1 MFRTATVVA
10 LAFSLAACAST
21 PDTAWT
27 PRPDRNL
34 AADLKECS
42 DQGNAADLGS
52 SDAYSNASFG
62 AAAAAAGQI
71 DRNTIR
77 SGQRDLVFRAVR
89 DSCMERKGWTPAQ

>member
-1 MFRTATVVA
+1 MFRTAAVAA
-10 LAFSLAACAST
+10 LALCLAACAST

-27 PRPDRNL
+27 PRSDRNL
-34 AADLKECS
+34 TADLKDCS
-42 DQGNAADLGS
+42 AQGEAADLGS

-77 SGQRDLVFRAVR
+77 SGQRDLVFKAVR
-89 DSCMERKGWTPAQ
+89 DSCMERKGWTRA